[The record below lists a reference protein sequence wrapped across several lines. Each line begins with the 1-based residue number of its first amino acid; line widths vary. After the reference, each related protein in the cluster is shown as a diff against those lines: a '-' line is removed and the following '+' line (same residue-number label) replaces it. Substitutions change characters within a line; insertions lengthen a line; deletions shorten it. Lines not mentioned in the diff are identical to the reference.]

1 MTTEKNQRPDP
12 PPALDHDPDNDQLQ
26 RLTQIIAQLRGEN
39 GCPWDKKQTPQS
51 MIIYLIEEVYELID
65 ALRNEDTRLICEELG
80 DVLFHLLFISA
91 IYNERAAFDLNDVA
105 RHEADKMVRR
115 HPHVFGD
122 KTAETV
128 ADIKKQWHSI
138 KKEEKGKNVSSS
150 ILDSVPKSVPPLVR
164 AYRLTERAARV
175 GFDWENIAGVMTKAK
190 EELVELE
197 GAMAA
202 ENPEKISEEFG
213 DLLFSV
219 VNLCRRH
226 KVDPEQTL
234 RDASGKFAR
243 RFRDMERRAR
253 EAGGGLAEMSDAD
266 LDRLWEDAKQNG

>member
-190 EELVELE
+190 EELAELE

-213 DLLFSV
+213 DLLFSL
-219 VNLCRRH
+219 VNLGRFL
-226 KVDPEQTL
+226 KVHPETAL
-234 RDASGKFAR
+234 ADTIKKFETRFRFIEEGLAKEDLTVEDASLEQ
-243 RFRDMERRAR
+243 M
-253 EAGGGLAEMSDAD
+253 DA
-266 LDRLWEDAKQNG
+266 LWEAAKAD